1 MGTVRCV
8 LTLAVEMNWKIFQMD
23 DLVITGNDELEIENF
38 KSFLKNKFKIKDLG
52 ELKYFLGIEVLKT
65 KTGLCLTQ
73 RKYCLELLH
82 DFGLLGCKP
91 VMTPLPE
98 NIVLAHKESENDK
111 FLVNF
116 ANYQRLV
123 GKLIYLTLTR
133 PDISYVVHC
142 LSQHMHSP
150 LKSHLD
156 IAMRVL
162 KYLKLAPGYGIQFSK
177 RNSVFDINAFSD
189 SDWAKCP
196 VTRRSVSGYCVFVN
210 GCLVSWKSKKQ
221 STLSRSSAEAEYR
234 SMASVTCEIMW
245 IVKIMKDLNVD
256 NLIPA
261 NLYCDNKSAI
271 QIAANPVMHEKTKHF
286 DLDVHLIREKV
297 SSGLIKTVKVDS
309 RGKCC

>member
-1 MGTVRCV
+1 
-8 LTLAVEMNWKIFQMD
+8 
-23 DLVITGNDELEIENF
+23 
-38 KSFLKNKFKIKDLG
+38 
-52 ELKYFLGIEVLKT
+52 
-65 KTGLCLTQ
+65 
-73 RKYCLELLH
+73 
-82 DFGLLGCKP
+82 
-91 VMTPLPE
+91 MTPLPE

-116 ANYQRLV
+116 TNYQRLV

-150 LKSHLD
+150 LKFHLN

-162 KYLKLAPGYGIQFSK
+162 KYLKLAPGYRIQFSK

-196 VTRRSVSGYCVFVN
+196 VTRRSVSGYCVFVI
-210 GCLVSWKSKKQ
+210 GVWFLG
-221 STLSRSSAEAEYR
+221 R
-234 SMASVTCEIMW
+234 
-245 IVKIMKDLNVD
+245 DLNVD

-271 QIAANPVMHEKTKHF
+271 QIAANPVMHEKIKYF
-286 DLDVHLIREKV
+286 DLDVHLVREKV
-297 SSGLIKTVKVDS
+297 SSGLIKTMKVDPRENVVDILTKALGS
-309 RGKCC
+309 YQHSYLVKKF

>member
-8 LTLAVEMNWKIFQMD
+8 LTLAVEMNWKNFQMDVNNAFLYGDLNEEVYMLPPPGFSKPNENKVCKLKKSLFGLKQAPRQWNHKLTEALRDAGFVQSKNDHSLFVKNVGSVFLCVLVYVD

-52 ELKYFLGIEVLKT
+52 ELKYFLGIKVLKT

-111 FLVNF
+111 FYVNF

-123 GKLIYLTLTR
+123 SKLIYLTLTR
-133 PDISYVVHC
+133 PDIYYVVHC

-162 KYLKLAPGYGIQFSK
+162 KYLKLAPGCGIQFSK

-189 SDWAKCP
+189 SDWA
-196 VTRRSVSGYCVFVN
+196 R
-210 GCLVSWKSKKQ
+210 
-221 STLSRSSAEAEYR
+221 
-234 SMASVTCEIMW
+234 
-245 IVKIMKDLNVD
+245 
-256 NLIPA
+256 
-261 NLYCDNKSAI
+261 
-271 QIAANPVMHEKTKHF
+271 
-286 DLDVHLIREKV
+286 
-297 SSGLIKTVKVDS
+297 
-309 RGKCC
+309 